1 MSHETETELIT
12 RARDAVTSSNWVI
25 GECAALWTTRHAKG
39 RTDADFGKLVGISGD
54 RVGTC
59 RRVFDRWGQPDN
71 TFRGA
76 AETGRLHWTH
86 LADAV
91 GWDDAEQ
98 MLTYALE
105 QYDADDEKP
114 CPVDLMRVHRRL
126 NRGEDLT
133 VPEGDQRAFPS
144 ESLPAVAVEE
154 PHVAPKPSATPE
166 RAVIATSAV
175 APAASAA
182 ATADSVTPAK
192 VERATE
198 AGYSPYRATAGGAAK
213 QTSAKPSPTKPTKPT
228 SAVPSW
234 ISAALASI
242 TATTRDLNKQGFGAL
257 ASDHLDALADQ
268 GRRGEPITGLDAVT
282 VAAFV
287 AQRPRRDV

>member
-39 RTDADFGKLVGISGD
+39 RTDADFGKLIGISGD

-154 PHVAPKPSATPE
+154 PHVAHKPSANPE

-175 APAASAA
+175 APVAAA

-213 QTSAKPSPTKPTKPT
+213 QTPPKPSPTKST
-228 SAVPSW
+228 SSAGPSW

-242 TATTRDLNKQGFGAL
+242 TATTRNLNKQGFGAL
-257 ASDHLDALADQ
+257 AADHLDAMADQ
-268 GRRGEPITGLDAVT
+268 CRRGEPITGLDAVT

-287 AQRPRRDV
+287 AQQRARHDV